1 MSKQEGVY
9 YQQIATYSVSQGVED
24 QHWEAVWSIL
34 HTVENDMYQAKMMAK
49 ANHPSEEVGVMT
61 PKKMLKQGVILAWE
75 VRLDEIRRQGIV
87 QLDAEL
93 STLRGMTDSLG
104 GQPNKDSLV
113 EVLRLATRVNLT
125 PYYSPLSHIV

>member
-1 MSKQEGVY
+1 
-9 YQQIATYSVSQGVED
+9 
-24 QHWEAVWSIL
+24 
-34 HTVENDMYQAKMMAK
+34 
-49 ANHPSEEVGVMT
+49 MT